1 MAAKAV
7 TDAKETRQKY
17 LLEFEAAVEDLQ
29 DILDA
34 GNGTKRSLKN
44 KLGLVKVSYD
54 DVVGA
59 HAKLVTLEKTP
70 SDEVK
75 KEWIKVNLWKPYK
88 AVVKKAEEVIYK
100 DVNEE
105 EESKSEAAIQKTK
118 LKLKFNSVEST
129 IKAEIEE
136 LSTAV
141 KDTTIWLN

>member
-7 TDAKETRQKY
+7 TEAKERRQNY

-29 DILDA
+29 EILDA
-34 GNGTKRSLKN
+34 GNGTIRSL
-44 KLGLVKVSYD
+44 GIVKVSYD

-70 SDEVK
+70 TDEVK

-88 AVVKKAEEVIYK
+88 AVVKKADEVIYK

-105 EESKSEAAIQKTK
+105 DESKSETATK
-118 LKLKFNSVEST
+118 RTKIKLKFNSLESI
-129 IKAEIEE
+129 IKAEIGFEF
-136 LSTAV
+136 SSKGYNNMV
-141 KDTTIWLN
+141 KGH

>member
-88 AVVKKAEEVIYK
+88 AVVKKAEEV
-100 DVNEE
+100 
-105 EESKSEAAIQKTK
+105 T
-118 LKLKFNSVEST
+118 
-129 IKAEIEE
+129 
-136 LSTAV
+136 
-141 KDTTIWLN
+141 